1 MRIIEK
7 SFSAQESGLSVGIAN
22 IGQTPGNLEA
32 NQDRIID
39 ALDTFSAHQVNL
51 AIFPEYSLSGYFRD
65 IFRTG
70 NKLE

>member
-1 MRIIEK
+1 M
-7 SFSAQESGLSVGIAN
+7 GIAN